1 MKICCLLLLLALIPG
16 CVSETTPPPDA
27 KTAGAYSSED
37 GIDSWVTIEL
47 AADHTYTEWF
57 AGGTVMVITAK
68 NPTGEMPRQRV
79 AAGRWTREGDNV
91 ILRAEVGHSRRLR
104 LREINGRV
112 FLEQPAPKG
121 VYRFYRNQS

>member
-1 MKICCLLLLLALIPG
+1 MKIGCLLLLLALAPG
-16 CVSETTPPPDA
+16 CVSEKSPPPDV
-27 KTAGAYSSED
+27 KTAGVYSSED

-79 AAGRWTREGDNV
+79 AAGHWTREGDHV
-91 ILRAEVGHSRRLR
+91 ILRADVGHSRRLR
-104 LREINGRV
+104 LGGQDGRV
-112 FLEQPAPKG
+112 FLEQPAPRG
-121 VYRFYRNQS
+121 VYRFYRNKA